1 MVKAPVYFLIGD
13 DTMLITGQVK
23 FKGGAPLLLALL
35 SVLKRS
41 RMAAVPSPALSLF
54 SLVIFLFSIY
64 II

>member
-1 MVKAPVYFLIGD
+1 
-13 DTMLITGQVK
+13 MLITGQVK
-23 FKGGAPLLLALL
+23 FKGGVPLLLALL

-54 SLVIFLFSIY
+54 SLAIFLFPIY